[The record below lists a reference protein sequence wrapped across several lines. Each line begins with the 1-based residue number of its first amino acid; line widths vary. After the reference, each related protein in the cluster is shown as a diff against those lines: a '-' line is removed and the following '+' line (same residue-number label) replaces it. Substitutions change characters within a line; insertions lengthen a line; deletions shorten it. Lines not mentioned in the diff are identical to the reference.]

1 MFSIVL
7 IMSCSVVLFAYWF
20 RYSCL
25 LILQTRSRET
35 NAALR
40 PFFPASQDRMPGEI
54 EDSRTL
60 EQTHKDLK
68 SDYRMLRF
76 MLAQASDLTIDP
88 IERRMLM
95 LDYNLMRLWFYAM
108 RYISEG
114 QARGALEEMSTIQSF
129 FSQSLSSQHPGRV

>member
-25 LILQTRSRET
+25 LILQTRSREANT
-35 NAALR
+35 APR
-40 PFFPASQDRMPGEI
+40 PFFPAAADRMPGDE
-54 EDSRTL
+54 SGRTL
-60 EQTHKDLK
+60 DQTHQDLK

-129 FSQSLSSQHPGRV
+129 FSQSLASQHPGRS